1 MSEEN
6 DPQTQDSEAVAQ
18 QQVCSNRLE
27 ALRLK
32 LCSIGLHPLHHETPE
47 KAAEAICAMIA
58 YFRRE
63 NLDPSHYLQCAVLRK
78 LRVFG
83 YMEEGDPSP
92 LYQLVP
98 YPNNPARHKAT
109 TP

>member
-1 MSEEN
+1 MPCTHQLSRARQSELASSAGS
-6 DPQTQDSEAVAQ
+6 D
-18 QQVCSNRLE
+18 RLE

-47 KAAEAICAMIA
+47 KAAEAVCEMIA

-63 NLDPSHYLQCAVLRK
+63 NLDPPHHLQCAVLRK

-83 YMEEGDPSP
+83 HMEEGDPAP
-92 LYQLVP
+92 LYQLAP
-98 YPNNPARHKAT
+98 YRNPNSTN
-109 TP
+109 

>member
-1 MSEEN
+1 MAEEKN
-6 DPQTQDSEAVAQ
+6 TQKPGSEAVAQ
-18 QQVCSNRLE
+18 QQACSRRLE

-32 LCSIGLHPLHHETPE
+32 LCSIGLNPLHHETPE
-47 KAAEAICAMIA
+47 KAAEAVCAMIA

-63 NLDPSHYLQCAVLRK
+63 NLDPSHHLQCAVLRK

-83 YMEEGDPSP
+83 YMEEGDLSP

-98 YPNNPARHKAT
+98 YPNNPEQKQKC
-109 TP
+109 